1 MSSMADLAGALGGA
15 GPPGL
20 GPPGPPGVAPGGPPV
35 DLGAPPPPDGGTS
48 PDQTTPGGQFADS
61 LEALAAADDA
71 LHAFIQLDPDDA
83 DRAEATKALQIVLRL
98 KATNQQDAQS
108 GGMKSLQRALA
119 GGGAPV
125 A

>member
-1 MSSMADLAGALGGA
+1 MQDFAGALGPG

-20 GPPGPPGVAPGGPPV
+20 GAPGPADLGAPGPPPT
-35 DLGAPPPPDGGTS
+35 DLGAPPPDAGTS
-48 PDQTTPGGQFADS
+48 PDQGTPGGQFADS

-83 DRAEATKALQIVLRL
+83 DRAQATQALQIVLKL
-98 KATNQQDAQS
+98 KASNQQDTQQ

-119 GGGAPV
+119 GGAGGAPV